1 MRMSIRT
8 PRDLHM
14 YLIVDQRQMKSID
27 AKCNVKVGYLAL
39 KNNVQE
45 YKVYA
50 IMIHMFNLDFV
61 NNL

>member
-1 MRMSIRT
+1 MKT

-27 AKCNVKVGYLAL
+27 AKYNVKVKYLAS
-39 KNNVQE
+39 KNNMQE

-50 IMIHMFNLDFV
+50 IVIHMFNLDFM